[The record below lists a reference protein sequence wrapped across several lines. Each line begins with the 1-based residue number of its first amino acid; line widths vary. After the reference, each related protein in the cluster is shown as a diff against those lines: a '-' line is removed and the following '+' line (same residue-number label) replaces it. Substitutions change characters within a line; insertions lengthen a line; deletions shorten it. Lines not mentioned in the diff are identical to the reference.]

1 MSGWASYTFGRSERE
16 AYGRTYPF
24 EYDRPHAL
32 SAVVACRLSRKF
44 ELAGTLRVAS
54 GFPYTPVVGLRA
66 YAAEDPAT
74 GRLVPGKDASGLQ
87 VYELDLGDTTN
98 LNSARLPTFARLD
111 LRATFWPRG
120 PAGRF
125 QVYLDVINATNRD
138 NAGAIDA
145 ELRYDP
151 AADRPRIVLTR
162 AGAIPLLPS
171 IGVRFRF

>member
-1 MSGWASYTFGRSERE
+1 MG
-16 AYGRTYPF
+16 
-24 EYDRPHAL
+24 
-32 SAVVACRLSRKF
+32 
-44 ELAGTLRVAS
+44 LRV
-54 GFPYTPVVGLRA
+54 

-74 GRLVPGKDASGLQ
+74 GRLVPGLDATGLQ
-87 VYELDLGDTTN
+87 VYEIDLGDTTN

-111 LRATFWPRG
+111 LRATFWPGG

-125 QVYLDVINATNRD
+125 QVYLDIINATNRK

-151 AADRPRIVLTR
+151 DADRPRVVLTR
-162 AGAIPLLPS
+162 AGALPLLPS